1 MGFLLFVFIALLLFA
16 SWHEARA
23 RDRETNFHAQN
34 PQNNNNNEKTKQKKG
49 ILFLSFSDI
58 HVLGGLVILSG
69 NKKRDE
75 PRTRLDLTIHVL
87 LKIVNIINNDGSY
100 KGERMNGP
108 VGCHSTSST
117 TSQRGERDITLMDK
131 SYPAQGH
138 VRVHT
143 DGFTPFTG
151 PKGRHASRRLT
162 HTTKCVE
169 EGGEIVFFTWLNAAQ
184 SVITLCVTNVRE
196 IHSSRTSSKL
206 IRFKIMFT
214 STRSVCHEE
223 TQNAGYLF
231 ILNYSTGRGRRLR
244 ENKYK
249 AAIF

>member
-1 MGFLLFVFIALLLFA
+1 MKRTFTRRTHRTTTTTKKQNKRRGFSCCHSLI
-16 SWHEARA
+16 SMYW
-23 RDRETNFHAQN
+23 
-34 PQNNNNNEKTKQKKG
+34 
-49 ILFLSFSDI
+49 
-58 HVLGGLVILSG
+58 GGLVILSG

-117 TSQRGERDITLMDK
+117 TSQRGERDITLTDK

-214 STRSVCHEE
+214 STGSVCHEE
-223 TQNAGYLF
+223 KKPKTRAIYLF
-231 ILNYSTGRGRRLR
+231 
-244 ENKYK
+244 
-249 AAIF
+249 